1 MVWLLHVI
9 EFVLFLDQ
17 DLVVEKM
24 VTPDNIMNVVVTLY
38 VYLHHYTRTAYNIDL
53 IENYLTL
60 YKYKKHTTVKIPRS
74 SEARKGNG

>member
-1 MVWLLHVI
+1 MIIWHDYFML

-38 VYLHHYTRTAYNIDL
+38 VYFTSLH
-53 IENYLTL
+53 
-60 YKYKKHTTVKIPRS
+60 
-74 SEARKGNG
+74 